1 MTTIIKRNK
10 WEIWRDVIFALFT
23 REIST
28 GFNDKFGISWAVIEP
43 IAFIFIL
50 SYGRSF
56 IGGEQTHSMPT
67 FVFMAYGMLFIQ
79 TFLQTLQACTTS
91 IKKNKSLFAF
101 RQVKPISSVLAAA
114 MFELLVKIFVIIGIL
129 FAMYITGIEIR
140 IDNPLMLIV
149 YTISLWWMATM
160 LGMLF
165 AVAVMFVPEVQKVQ
179 GLFMRPLFFLS
190 GVFFSMKDIPREYWH
205 YLNWNPILHAIELS
219 RYAAYTSYGQEG
231 VSSMFF
237 FSVVLTVTF
246 ISLAIYYSYWR
257 QALSK

>member
-1 MTTIIKRNK
+1 MTTVIKRNK

-43 IAFIFIL
+43 IVFIFLL

-56 IGGEQTHSMPT
+56 IGGELTHNMPT
-67 FVFMAYGMLFIQ
+67 FVFMAYGILFIQ
-79 TFLQTLQACTTS
+79 TFLQTLQTCTTS
-91 IKKNKSLFAF
+91 IKKNKTLFAF

-114 MFELLVKIFVIIGIL
+114 MFELLVKIFVIIGIF

-140 IDNPLMLIV
+140 IDDPIMLAA

-165 AVAVMFVPEVQKVQ
+165 AVAILFVPEIQKVQ
-179 GLFMRPLFFLS
+179 SLFTRPLFFLS
-190 GVFFSMKDIPREYWH
+190 GVFFSLKDIPKEYWP
-205 YLNWNPILHAIELS
+205 YLDWNPILHAIELS
-219 RYAAYTSYGQEG
+219 RYSAYASYGQEG
-231 VSSMFF
+231 VSAIFF
-237 FSVVLTVTF
+237 FSVVLSITF
-246 ISLAIYYSYWR
+246 ISLACYHSYWR